1 MKDVEKVEKT
11 DVPLTISQ
19 RAERF
24 IEMKE
29 QLPLETSKRLTDV
42 FIKFLTSPETSS
54 HDRKEV
60 FLILRSNLDPANK
73 TLAVEAFNLDIQ
85 NLQLDIDERVEVF
98 NLMRLF
104 LPKRALVDVLNLLVL
119 EITSET
125 YPIAKRCDLYRS
137 LKEYLTTDMCVLIA
151 HSFLLEVQKEDSIS
165 AQCREHTVIAFS

>member
-85 NLQLDIDERVEVF
+85 NLTTFKI
-98 NLMRLF
+98 
-104 LPKRALVDVLNLLVL
+104 K
-119 EITSET
+119 
-125 YPIAKRCDLYRS
+125 
-137 LKEYLTTDMCVLIA
+137 LKEEFPAIVKLSL
-151 HSFLLEVQKEDSIS
+151 
-165 AQCREHTVIAFS
+165 